1 VDVAEPLPPLPYTG
15 LALDRAAGRR
25 ADPAW
30 LAEVLAGAGA
40 TVLPLWRDRC
50 VVDADGRPV
59 TLPAAAVDGG
69 EPVLLGLWDGGA
81 VFAAD
86 LSGEDESRAAALAG
100 GTGTLDLRK
109 IVGALSPTDA
119 ALFAYARG
127 LLYWH
132 RNQRYC
138 GACGTA
144 TTSRH
149 GGSFRTCDGCGKE
162 LFPRIEPAV
171 IVLVE
176 APGPEPRCLL
186 GRHRRSKTGAFSTLA
201 GFVEIGESLEDAV
214 RREVLEEAGVSIG
227 EVTYQAS
234 QAWPFP
240 ASLMLGFR
248 AAALSTHIAVDSTE
262 LAEARWFTPAEVR
275 ARHTPNDSIESH
287 LIATWLATHP

>member
-1 VDVAEPLPPLPYTG
+1 MPEPVPPLPYTG

-25 ADPAW
+25 TDPDW
-30 LAEVLAGAGA
+30 LAKTLAAPDT

-50 VVDADGRPV
+50 VVDTDGRPV
-59 TLPAAAVDGG
+59 TLPAGADVG
-69 EPVLLGLWDGGA
+69 EPAVLLGLRDGDA
-81 VFAAD
+81 VFATD
-86 LSGEDESRAAALAG
+86 LSAEDESRAAALAG
-100 GTGTLDLRK
+100 GTATVDLRSL
-109 IVGALSPTDA
+109 VGALSPADA

-132 RNQRYC
+132 RHQRYC
-138 GACGTA
+138 GTCGA
-144 TTSRH
+144 TTSSRLC
-149 GGSFRTCDGCGKE
+149 GALRTCDGCDRD

-186 GRHRRSKTGAFSTLA
+186 GRHHRSKTGSFSTLA

-214 RREVLEEAGVSIG
+214 RREILEEAGVPVG

-287 LIATWLATHP
+287 LIATWLARSQPQ